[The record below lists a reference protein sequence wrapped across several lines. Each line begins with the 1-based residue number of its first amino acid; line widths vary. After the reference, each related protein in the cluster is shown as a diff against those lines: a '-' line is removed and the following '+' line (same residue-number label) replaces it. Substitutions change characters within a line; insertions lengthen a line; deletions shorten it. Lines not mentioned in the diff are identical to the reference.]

1 MSINVRFALLVG
13 ALLLAFLLGLL
24 LLQRVERQEQ
34 EQAISTHRQER
45 TQTLERLIE
54 LSGQNLR
61 QLANDYSLW
70 DDTVRFV
77 RLPTEEWARI
87 NLDPALT
94 TFDADAIW
102 VLDPAGQTVWAITA
116 RGAPLPTPVPTSDLI
131 ALAERQ
137 PFAWFFAESPLGL
150 MEVRLAPIQ
159 PSHDIGRE
167 LPPEGW
173 FLAGRLWDEELL
185 NYLGELTVSQAS
197 LTAFAQTVAN
207 PRSRD
212 TLVITRTLWDWNQR
226 PLRTLHL
233 RREIPDVAYRQQADD
248 YETRIFLGFGVLVM
262 VLLGFALHSW
272 VVRPLN
278 AIRASLEQNH
288 WGPIERLAREHN
300 ELGQVAQRVRES
312 FAQRA
317 VLEHEVQ
324 ERRRVETALRES
336 EGTLRAAMD
345 ERVRL
350 GRDLHDSVIQS
361 IYAAGMGLAAIR
373 SLLPADPAE
382 SDRRLEQVRQT
393 LNETIRDLRNFIT
406 GLEPEALER
415 LSLLGA
421 VRALIDRLQTS
432 SPLQVQLE
440 IDETVAEGLP
450 PAVRADL
457 LQIMREALSNV
468 WRHASATSVQVA
480 LALDEEHAQL
490 LVADDGCGFET
501 GAVAGKGRGLV
512 NMAERARAARATFE
526 VATAVGKGTRL
537 LVRFPVTFKVP

>member
-45 TQTLERLIE
+45 TQTLERLLE

-70 DDTVRFV
+70 DDMVRFV
-77 RLPTEEWARI
+77 RLPTEVWARI

-102 VLDPAGQTVWAITA
+102 VLDPGGQTVWAITVG
-116 RGAPLPTPVPTSDLI
+116 GAPLPTPVPTSDLI

-150 MEVRLAPIQ
+150 MELRLAPIQ
-159 PSHDIGRE
+159 PSHDLPRE

-173 FLAGRLWDEELL
+173 LLVGRLWDEELL
-185 NYLGELTVSQAS
+185 NYLGELTTSQAS
-197 LTAFAQTVAN
+197 LTSFAQNPAN
-207 PRSRD
+207 PPSRD

-233 RREIPDVAYRQQADD
+233 IRDIPDVAYRQQADD

-288 WGPIERLAREHN
+288 GGPIERLAREQN

-373 SLLPADPAE
+373 SLLPEDPIEA
-382 SDRRLEQVRQT
+382 DRRLEQVRQT

-415 LSLLGA
+415 LSLQGA
-421 VRALIDRLQTS
+421 ARALIDRLQTS
-432 SPLQVQLE
+432 SPLHVQLE
-440 IDETVAEGLP
+440 IDETAAERLS
-450 PAVRADL
+450 PALRADL

-468 WRHASATSVQVA
+468 WRHASATSVHVT
-480 LALDEEHAQL
+480 LALDAEYAQL

-501 GAVAGKGRGLV
+501 AAVAGKGRGLV

-526 VATAVGKGTRL
+526 VATALGKGTRL
-537 LVRFPVTFKVP
+537 LVRFPVALEVP